1 MDTLALALVSG
12 LLGGGAVAVIGG
24 LITLVVQR
32 RDHAARRAEV
42 AAGQDHERTMAREQ
56 RLQDRRAR
64 AYERALV
71 QAYRL
76 DSWVERTE
84 PFIGPAPDPAIQ
96 PVSLDEGAFVGAST
110 TVLEPLLA
118 RHRSFVVLTGGY
130 LSAARRVIAS
140 LNHQS
145 D

>member
-76 DSWVERTE
+76 DSWVGSGADEWL
-84 PFIGPAPDPAIQ
+84 GPLDPAIQ
-96 PVSLDEGAFVGAST
+96 PVSLDEGAFV
-110 TVLEPLLA
+110 
-118 RHRSFVVLTGGY
+118 
-130 LSAARRVIAS
+130 
-140 LNHQS
+140 
-145 D
+145 